1 MTKKEGKGE
10 GNMIIGPRIKY
21 GHARHISFHPRADYV
36 LIISIDTQV
45 QYLEEGDRDDTV

>member
-21 GHARHISFHPRADYV
+21 EHARHISFHLRADYI
-36 LIISIDTQV
+36 LNISIV
-45 QYLEEGDRDDTV
+45 MYLEEGDRDDTV